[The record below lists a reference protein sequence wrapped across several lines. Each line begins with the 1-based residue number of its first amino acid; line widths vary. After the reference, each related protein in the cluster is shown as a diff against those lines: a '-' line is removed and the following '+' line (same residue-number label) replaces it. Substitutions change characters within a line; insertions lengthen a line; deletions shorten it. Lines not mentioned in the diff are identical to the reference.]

1 MFREDLLSLRQ
12 KYLSVLKNLAPAG
25 AMGVSLILGAA
36 TPTAASEEPLGK
48 QPSGIENQLVSERL
62 AAVREAVSD
71 IGREQAVPGTDVK
84 VAWWWRNFGWG
95 GFPNWPNWRNWG
107 NWWHNW
113 Y

>member
-1 MFREDLLSLRQ
+1 MLREDLLSLRR

-25 AMGVSLILGAA
+25 AVGVSLILGAA
-36 TPTAASEEPLGK
+36 VPAAASEEPLGK
-48 QPSGIENQLVSERL
+48 QPSALENQMVSERL

-71 IGREQAVPGTDVK
+71 IGREQAVPATDGR
-84 VAWWWRNFGWG
+84 VAWWWRNWG
-95 GFPNWPNWRNWG
+95 GWPNWPNWRNWG